1 MKTPA
6 RLLVAIPLLLL
17 AARPPVRAEEP
28 DARKM
33 FQSLE
38 PSVVL
43 ISDVESSGSG
53 VVLSADGLILTNFHV
68 ANTPLPQSVEAVVEE
83 GGKPVRKTF
92 SKVVLFKVHAHND
105 LALLKVDGGGSRF
118 TPARISK
125 SDRDTVAGGICFA
138 MGYPYLPGQ
147 EKPVLTITKGI
158 VSAARRIVGDNPYI
172 QLDAAINPGNSG
184 GALLNDKGVV
194 IGIPTLKFEGADR
207 IGLAAPLAGLKMD
220 DFVKPGDKKGNPKE
234 AARLSGLASN
244 LVFRDALSF
253 GSNPDAVELA
263 VYLQREALSLEPN
276 NAQWSLNL
284 ASMYFRLGKYPLALA
299 YAESSVSKDPQN
311 LYSRSLLADCQ
322 DILKQPKEAIS
333 NRMACLA
340 IPVDEKNAKQ
350 KKALMDK
357 LASGC
362 AANNDPVRAVYI
374 LSWNMGSSSEPPS
387 ADQRLILQKVGKVL
401 PEALINE
408 IMAKKSGHS
417 IAEMEAYAARTHSPP
432 PMAEDKPVAPADISN
447 VRPQPAT
454 TTTVTSEVRF
464 KPGVTAKLVD
474 APPGVVFH
482 KDQGT
487 LEWTPPPFT
496 KTTQVGALFL
506 LTASDGSE
514 ETYVHTISRK

>member
-17 AARPPVRAEEP
+17 AARPHVRAQEP

-68 ANTPLPQSVEAVVEE
+68 ANTPLPQSVEAMVEE
-83 GGKPVRKTF
+83 GGKPVRKIF
-92 SKVVLFKVHAHND
+92 SKVTLFKVHAQSD
-105 LALLKVDGGGSRF
+105 LALLKVDVGGSRF

-125 SDRDTVAGGICFA
+125 SERDTVAGGTCFA
-138 MGYPYLPGQ
+138 MGYPYVQGQ

-158 VSAARRIVGDNPYI
+158 VSAARRVVGNNPYI

-220 DFVKPGDKKGNPKE
+220 QFIKPEDKKGNPQE

-276 NAQWSLNL
+276 NAQWSVNI
-284 ASMYFRLGKYPLALA
+284 ASMYFRLEKYPLALA
-299 YAESSVSKDPQN
+299 YAESSVRKDPHN

-322 DILKQPKEAIS
+322 DILKQPTGSLRRRRSRRPE
-333 NRMACLA
+333 RCG
-340 IPVDEKNAKQ
+340 
-350 KKALMDK
+350 
-357 LASGC
+357 ASRRC
-362 AANNDPVRAVYI
+362 R
-374 LSWNMGSSSEPPS
+374 GS
-387 ADQRLILQKVGKVL
+387 
-401 PEALINE
+401 
-408 IMAKKSGHS
+408 
-417 IAEMEAYAARTHSPP
+417 ARRTRRHDRRGP
-432 PMAEDKPVAPADISN
+432 
-447 VRPQPAT
+447 R
-454 TTTVTSEVRF
+454 R
-464 KPGVTAKLVD
+464 
-474 APPGVVFH
+474 
-482 KDQGT
+482 
-487 LEWTPPPFT
+487 
-496 KTTQVGALFL
+496 
-506 LTASDGSE
+506 
-514 ETYVHTISRK
+514 R